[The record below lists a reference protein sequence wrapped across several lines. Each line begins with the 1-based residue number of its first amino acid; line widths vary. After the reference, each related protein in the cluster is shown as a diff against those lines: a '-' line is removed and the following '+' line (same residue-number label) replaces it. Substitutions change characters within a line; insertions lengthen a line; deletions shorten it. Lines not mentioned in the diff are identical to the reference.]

1 VIAIPTVTVPKN
13 ALSLGAGYLYWAGIG
28 TSEPGWTVVG
38 SVFTD
43 AWTGWS
49 LLGITREGHELT
61 YEISTDTIE
70 AAEYLDP
77 LMYVTTGRNGGMSF
91 DLMQVH
97 ATNFRR
103 ALNAGTPTT
112 TGSGT
117 TLRTTVRPPVAGAEL
132 RCQLGWESQAGDER
146 LIALQCFQSGTISV
160 QRRKGADNASIP
172 VEYKFEADASGDP
185 FRYETAG
192 TLRG

>member
-1 VIAIPTVTVPKN
+1 MPAVVVPKN
-13 ALSLGAGYLYWAGIG
+13 ALALGPGYLYYGTPG
-28 TSEPGWTVVG
+28 VTSEPGWTVTG

-49 LLGITREGHELT
+49 LLGITREGHEFS
-61 YEISTDTIE
+61 YEIETDTIE

-77 LMYVTTGRNGGMSF
+77 LLYVTTGRAAAISF
-91 DLMQVH
+91 ELMQIH

-103 ALNAGTPTT
+103 ALNGGTLSTS
-112 TGSGT
+112 GSGT
-117 TLRTTVRPPVAGAEL
+117 TLRSTYRPPAIGAEI
-132 RCQLGWESQAGDER
+132 RCMIGWESTDNTERVLIEQA
-146 LIALQCFQSGTISV
+146 FQVGNISIN
-160 QRRKGADNASIP
+160 RRRGADNASIP
-172 VEYKFEADASGDP
+172 CEFRCEIAPSGDP

>member
-1 VIAIPTVTVPKN
+1 MPSAVVPKN
-13 ALSLGAGYLYWAGIG
+13 ALALGAGYLYWAALG
-28 TSEPGWTVVG
+28 TSEPGWTVTG

-49 LLGITREGHELT
+49 LLGITREGHELS

-77 LMYVTTGRNGGMSF
+77 LMYVTTGRSGGISF

-103 ALNAGTPTT
+103 ALNGAAPTT

-117 TLRTTVRPPVAGAEL
+117 TLRSTVRPPAAGAEL
-132 RCQLGWESQAGDER
+132 RCQLGWESQDNTER
-146 LIALQCFQSGTISV
+146 LIALQCFQSGTIQV

-172 VEYKFEADASGDP
+172 VEFKFETDSFGDP